1 MSESVGGSLALSL
14 LELSSASPQRTSSC
28 SFVCEAVTTMAE
40 ACSCRARDCCNT
52 AWARCSCSAR
62 R

>member
-1 MSESVGGSLALSL
+1 MAIAMSESVGGSLALSL

-28 SFVCEAVTTMAE
+28 SFVCEGVTMMAE

-52 AWARCSCSAR
+52 A
-62 R
+62 